1 MERKMTLKTIVWIVA
16 SLGTLVTS
24 SAGAEIRIGV
34 AGPMSGPQSW
44 GGEQFQRGAGMAVAD
59 LNAKGG
65 VLGQN
70 VELIVGDDFCD
81 SDQAVALARKL
92 VSDGVVFV
100 AGHRCSHASIAA
112 AKVYEEANILMISPS
127 SASAKLTDEGR
138 PNVFRVCGRDDP
150 QGAMVADYLAEH
162 WAGKEIA
169 ILDDGTAWG
178 AGVASAVRRRLRDR
192 GVTVTV
198 DETITPGEA
207 EYSTLVSK
215 MQAAGVD
222 VFFLG
227 GLQRETGLIFREAH
241 DRGYDLR
248 LVSSSAGQ
256 FASFPLIAGPGLD
269 GTVMVGNTDM
279 RASPQAAE
287 VVARFRAQGYEPL
300 GTTLYA
306 YAAVQVWAQAVE
318 AAGSLDLDAVI
329 PVMHDRQFD
338 TVLGR
343 IGFDAKG
350 DVTGFEPWQ
359 WFVWRADGTYIP
371 LDVVA
376 KD

>member
-1 MERKMTLKTIVWIVA
+1 
-16 SLGTLVTS
+16 
-24 SAGAEIRIGV
+24 
-34 AGPMSGPQSW
+34 
-44 GGEQFQRGAGMAVAD
+44 
-59 LNAKGG
+59 
-65 VLGQN
+65 
-70 VELIVGDDFCD
+70 
-81 SDQAVALARKL
+81 

-248 LVSSSAGQ
+248 LISSSAGQ
-256 FASFPLIAGPGLD
+256 SESFPLIAGPGLE
-269 GTVMVGNTDM
+269 GTAMAANRDM
-279 RASPQAAE
+279 RASPAAAD

-306 YAAVQVWAQAVE
+306 YAAVEVWAQAAE
-318 AAGSLDLDAVI
+318 AAGSLDLDAVTQ
-329 PVMHDRQFD
+329 VLHSREFD
-338 TVLGR
+338 TVLGK
-343 IGFDAKG
+343 IGFDQKG

-359 WFVWRADGTYIP
+359 WFVWQADGTYVP
-371 LDVVA
+371 LKEKAA
-376 KD
+376 KQ